1 MWSFFSR
8 DPTKDF
14 PYEVGDPVP
23 GLEDRSV
30 WTLHKGKKRGTQDE
44 VSIFL
49 FDVQKNS
56 ETLFDIAKASLKKLK
71 TMRHP
76 SLLHYLDSCETEKF
90 LYVATEYVEPLA
102 THLEET
108 KLVGPQKELFLSWGI
123 FQITRALSFLNNDG
137 NMRHNNV
144 CLYSVFV
151 TLAGEWKL
159 GGFEFLTTQSPDTG
173 NPIPIKILPA
183 LEIYDPPEKKDPV
196 KLKTVT
202 KCSSDMWGLGCLIWE
217 AYDGPLK
224 NQPALKTTDNIPK
237 QLCTLYCELV
247 SANPASRPNPADII
261 TRCRK
266 MGGFFKND
274 LIDTML
280 FLEEIQIKDKVE
292 KGKFFSTLSS
302 YLDNFPESVCVH
314 KILPQLLTAFHYGD
328 AGSFVLAPMFKLGK
342 LLDDADYQKQIVPC
356 VIKLFASNDR
366 TTRSRLLQ
374 QLDQFIMHLQNST
387 VLRHFARLQAKD
399 DQGGIRTNTTVC
411 LGKIAQHLH
420 PQIRQK
426 VLVSAFVRATRD
438 NFPPARQAGV
448 LALAATQQ
456 YFLLA
461 EVANRVLPA
470 LCPLTNDPEKQV
482 RDAAFRTIKGFLG
495 KLEKVS
501 EDPSLK
507 EGMEADVHTATPSL
521 SNAAATWAGWAV
533 TAVTAKFYRSHSDTA
548 RVSHPKSVLSKPGS
562 LVDSGL
568 KREMSEMLARLRA
581 LEGQVAARDTPPPV
595 QRGEQPVSP
604 SHRRR
609 ESNIRVTS
617 PAPER
622 PASPAHCAGR
632 STTPPLPSRHPST
645 PHMYQAACDRSEH
658 VISEVNAPSSVT
670 DRIVDAIRSINTVW
684 TPEVCAAYFD
694 GADTEDEDPGT
705 AQPDE
710 AVEFGR
716 GLPPPALAA
725 MLPVDDGQQP
735 STSDFSEILTQ
746 RHTSATP
753 TADVHQDQEPAAV
766 TGPGLS
772 MPLLDYYVYVSG
784 TGASAK
790 SPPSSGSAQATPA
803 LAALCED
810 EWDNEEWGELQE
822 QPVFESQSKAK
833 NQPLEYEGA
842 GSIPETWN
850 NSQWTDPV
858 LNNANA
864 TYVRGGR
871 LEHRP
876 AAHQNSNDSLGGWED
891 TEFEP
896 IEENVDENNASK
908 MDEMRRKR
916 EERKLQRQREMEAR
930 RSARGQGPMKL
941 GTKITTAPPPF

>member
-14 PYEVGDPVP
+14 PFEIGDPVS
-23 GLEDRSV
+23 GLEDVSV

-49 FDVQKNS
+49 FDVQKSS

-90 LYVATEYVEPLA
+90 LYLATEYVEPLA
-102 THLEET
+102 THIENMKLE
-108 KLVGPQKELFLSWGI
+108 GAQKDLFLAWGI
-123 FQITRALSFLNNDG
+123 FQMTRALSFLTNDG

-159 GGFEFLTTQSPDTG
+159 GGFEFLTSHGQEGS

-183 LEIYDPPEKKDPV
+183 LEIYDPPEKKDPT
-196 KLKTVT
+196 KIKSIT

-217 AYDGPLK
+217 AFNGPLK
-224 NQPALKTTDNIPK
+224 NQPALKTVDNIPK

-266 MGGFFKND
+266 MGGYFKND

-280 FLEEIQIKDKVE
+280 FLEEIQIKDKAE

-302 YLDNFPESVCVH
+302 HLDNFPEAVCVH

-328 AGSFVLAPMFKLGK
+328 AGSAILAPMFKLGK
-342 LLDDADYQKQIVPC
+342 LLDDAEYQKQIVPC
-356 VIKLFASNDR
+356 VVKLFTSNDR

-387 VLRHFARLQAKD
+387 VNDQIFPHVINGFLDTNYTIREQTVKSIIHLACKLNYNNLNVEVLKHFARLQSKD
-399 DQGGIRTNTTVC
+399 EQGGIRTNTTVC
-411 LGKIAQHLH
+411 LGKIAAHLH

-426 VLVSAFVRATRD
+426 VLVSAFVRSTRD
-438 NFPPARQAGV
+438 PFPPARQAGV

-482 RDAAFRTIKGFLG
+482 RDAAFRTIRGFLG

-501 EDPSLK
+501 DDPSLK

-548 RVSHPKSVLSKPGS
+548 RAQHPCKSVLSKPGS
-562 LVDSGL
+562 L
-568 KREMSEMLARLRA
+568 
-581 LEGQVAARDTPPPV
+581 
-595 QRGEQPVSP
+595 EQPS
-604 SHRRR
+604 S
-609 ESNIRVTS
+609 SS
-617 PAPER
+617 M
-622 PASPAHCAGR
+622 
-632 STTPPLPSRHPST
+632 STTT
-645 PHMYQAACDRSEH
+645 
-658 VISEVNAPSSVT
+658 SSVT
-670 DRIVDAIRSINTVW
+670 SMTSLEHSESASDYD
-684 TPEVCAAYFD
+684 PEHWDMAAW
-694 GADTEDEDPGT
+694 G
-705 AQPDE
+705 
-710 AVEFGR
+710 
-716 GLPPPALAA
+716 
-725 MLPVDDGQQP
+725 
-735 STSDFSEILTQ
+735 EIDS
-746 RHTSATP
+746 SA
-753 TADVHQDQEPAAV
+753 
-766 TGPGLS
+766 
-772 MPLLDYYVYVSG
+772 
-784 TGASAK
+784 ASAK
-790 SPPSSGSAQATPA
+790 SAPSSGSAYATSG

-810 EWDNEEWGELQE
+810 DWDNEEWGELQE
-822 QPVFESQSKAK
+822 QPSAAAELVSPS
-833 NQPLEYEGA
+833 
-842 GSIPETWN
+842 ETWN
-850 NSQWTDPV
+850 NSQWPDMSALTLTANV
-858 LNNANA
+858 NTNVNANPNA
-864 TYVRGGR
+864 TYVR
-871 LEHRP
+871 P
-876 AAHQNSNDSLGGWED
+876 APHQNSNDSLAGWED
-891 TEFEP
+891 GEFEP
-896 IEENVDENNASK
+896 IEENAHENNASK

-941 GTKITTAPPPF
+941 GTKLSTQPPTF

>member
-102 THLEET
+102 THIEDMKLE
-108 KLVGPQKELFLSWGI
+108 GPQKELFLAWGI

-159 GGFEFLTTQSPDTG
+159 GGFEFLSSQGQETS

-183 LEIYDPPEKKDPV
+183 LEIYDPPEKKDAT

-202 KCSSDMWGLGCLIWE
+202 KCSTDMWGLGCLIWE
-217 AYDGPLK
+217 AYNGPLK
-224 NQPALKTTDNIPK
+224 NQPALKTVDNIPK

-266 MGGFFKND
+266 LGGFFKND

-302 YLDNFPESVCVH
+302 YLDNFPEAVCVH

-328 AGSFVLAPMFKLGK
+328 AGSAVLAPMFKLGK

-356 VIKLFASNDR
+356 VVKLFASNDR

-387 VLRHFARLQAKD
+387 VNDQIFPQVVHGFLDTNPVIREQTVKSIVHLSSKLNYNNLNVEVLRHFARLQAKD

-438 NFPPARQAGV
+438 AFPPARQAGV

-507 EGMEADVHTATPSL
+507 EGMEADVHTATSSL

-548 RVSHPKSVLSKPGS
+548 RVAHSAKSVLSKPGS
-562 LVDSGL
+562 L
-568 KREMSEMLARLRA
+568 
-581 LEGQVAARDTPPPV
+581 
-595 QRGEQPVSP
+595 EQPS
-604 SHRRR
+604 S
-609 ESNIRVTS
+609 SS
-617 PAPER
+617 M
-622 PASPAHCAGR
+622 
-632 STTPPLPSRHPST
+632 STTT
-645 PHMYQAACDRSEH
+645 
-658 VISEVNAPSSVT
+658 SSVT
-670 DRIVDAIRSINTVW
+670 SMTSLEHSESASDYDPDHW
-684 TPEVCAAYFD
+684 DMAAW
-694 GADTEDEDPGT
+694 G
-705 AQPDE
+705 
-710 AVEFGR
+710 
-716 GLPPPALAA
+716 
-725 MLPVDDGQQP
+725 
-735 STSDFSEILTQ
+735 EIDS
-746 RHTSATP
+746 SA
-753 TADVHQDQEPAAV
+753 
-766 TGPGLS
+766 
-772 MPLLDYYVYVSG
+772 G
-784 TGASAK
+784 TGASVK
-790 SPPSSGSAQATPA
+790 SPPSSGSAHATPA

-810 EWDNEEWGELQE
+810 DWDNEEWGTLQE
-822 QPVFESQSKAK
+822 QPSAEAELASPS
-833 NQPLEYEGA
+833 
-842 GSIPETWN
+842 ETWN
-850 NSQWTDPV
+850 NSAWTDPA
-858 LNNANA
+858 LTINNANA

-891 TEFEP
+891 GEFEP
-896 IEENVDENNASK
+896 IEENADENNASK

-941 GTKITTAPPPF
+941 GTKVAAPPPPF

>member
-14 PYEVGDPVP
+14 PYEVLDPVR
-23 GLEDRSV
+23 GLDDRSV

-49 FDVQKNS
+49 FDVGKNS

-102 THLEET
+102 THIENMKLE
-108 KLVGPQKELFLSWGI
+108 GQQRDLFLAWGI
-123 FQITRALSFLNNDG
+123 FQITRALSFFNNDG
-137 NMRHNNV
+137 NMKHNNV

-159 GGFEFLTTQSPDTG
+159 GGFEFLAAHGQDTT

-183 LEIYDPPEKKDPV
+183 LEIYDPPEKKDTT
-196 KLKTVT
+196 KLKSVT

-217 AYDGPLK
+217 AFNGPLK
-224 NQPALKTTDNIPK
+224 TQPALKTVDLIPK

-266 MGGFFKND
+266 MGGYFKND

-292 KGKFFSTLSS
+292 KAKFFSTLSS
-302 YLDNFPESVCVH
+302 YLDNFPEAVCIH

-328 AGSFVLAPMFKLGK
+328 AGSAVLAPMFKLGK
-342 LLDDADYQKQIVPC
+342 LLQDAEYQKQIVPC
-356 VIKLFASNDR
+356 VVKLFASNDR

-374 QLDQFIMHLQNST
+374 QLDQFIMHLHNATVNDQIFPQVVHGFLDTNAIIREQTVKSIVHLAPKLNYNNINVE
-387 VLRHFARLQAKD
+387 VLRHFARLQSKD

-411 LGKIAQHLH
+411 LGKIATHLH

-438 NFPPARQAGV
+438 SFPPARQAGV

-461 EVANRVLPA
+461 EVASRILPA
-470 LCPLTNDPEKQV
+470 LCPLTADPEKQV

-507 EGMEADVHTATPSL
+507 EGMEADVNTATPSL

-548 RVSHPKSVLSKPGS
+548 RVQHAPKSVLSKPGS
-562 LVDSGL
+562 L
-568 KREMSEMLARLRA
+568 
-581 LEGQVAARDTPPPV
+581 
-595 QRGEQPVSP
+595 EQPS
-604 SHRRR
+604 S
-609 ESNIRVTS
+609 SS
-617 PAPER
+617 M
-622 PASPAHCAGR
+622 
-632 STTPPLPSRHPST
+632 STTT
-645 PHMYQAACDRSEH
+645 
-658 VISEVNAPSSVT
+658 SSVT
-670 DRIVDAIRSINTVW
+670 SMTSLEHSESASDYD
-684 TPEVCAAYFD
+684 PEHWDMTAWGEIDSSAA
-694 GADTEDEDPGT
+694 T
-705 AQPDE
+705 
-710 AVEFGR
+710 
-716 GLPPPALAA
+716 
-725 MLPVDDGQQP
+725 
-735 STSDFSEILTQ
+735 
-746 RHTSATP
+746 
-753 TADVHQDQEPAAV
+753 
-766 TGPGLS
+766 
-772 MPLLDYYVYVSG
+772 

-790 SPPSSGSAQATPA
+790 SPGSSGSAQQPA
-803 LAALCED
+803 LTALCED
-810 EWDNEEWGELQE
+810 DWDNDEWGTLQE
-822 QPVFESQSKAK
+822 QPTAEAELVSPS
-833 NQPLEYEGA
+833 
-842 GSIPETWN
+842 ETWN
-850 NSQWTDPV
+850 NSSWTEPV
-858 LNNANA
+858 NNANA
-864 TYVRGGR
+864 TYVRGSR

-876 AAHQNSNDSLGGWED
+876 AHQNSGDSLAGWED
-891 TEFEP
+891 GEFEP
-896 IEENVDENNASK
+896 IEENADENNASK
-908 MDEMRRKR
+908 MDELRRKR

-941 GTKITTAPPPF
+941 GTKITTPPPPF

>member
-14 PYEVGDPVP
+14 PYEVLDPVR
-23 GLEDRSV
+23 GLDDRSV

-49 FDVQKNS
+49 FDVGKNS

-102 THLEET
+102 THIENMKLE
-108 KLVGPQKELFLSWGI
+108 GQQRDLFLAWGI
-123 FQITRALSFLNNDG
+123 FQITRALSFFNNDG
-137 NMRHNNV
+137 NMKHNNV

-159 GGFEFLTTQSPDTG
+159 GGFEFLAAHGQDST

-183 LEIYDPPEKKDPV
+183 LEIYDPPEKKDTT
-196 KLKTVT
+196 KLKSVT

-217 AYDGPLK
+217 AFNGPLK
-224 NQPALKTTDNIPK
+224 TQPALKTVDLIPK

-266 MGGFFKND
+266 MGGYFKND

-292 KGKFFSTLSS
+292 KAKFFSTLSS
-302 YLDNFPESVCVH
+302 YLDNFPEAVCIH

-328 AGSFVLAPMFKLGK
+328 AGSAVLAPMFKLGK
-342 LLDDADYQKQIVPC
+342 LLQDAEYQKQIVPC
-356 VIKLFASNDR
+356 VVKLFASNDR

-374 QLDQFIMHLQNST
+374 QLDQFIMHLHNATVNDQIFPQVVHGFLDTNAIIREQTVKSIVHLAPKLNYNNINVE
-387 VLRHFARLQAKD
+387 VLRHFARLQSKD

-411 LGKIAQHLH
+411 LGKIATHLH

-438 NFPPARQAGV
+438 SFPPARQAGV

-461 EVANRVLPA
+461 EVASRILPA
-470 LCPLTNDPEKQV
+470 LCPLTADPEKQV

-507 EGMEADVHTATPSL
+507 EGMEADVNTATPSL

-548 RVSHPKSVLSKPGS
+548 RVQHAPKSVLSKPGS
-562 LVDSGL
+562 L
-568 KREMSEMLARLRA
+568 
-581 LEGQVAARDTPPPV
+581 
-595 QRGEQPVSP
+595 EQPS
-604 SHRRR
+604 S
-609 ESNIRVTS
+609 SS
-617 PAPER
+617 M
-622 PASPAHCAGR
+622 
-632 STTPPLPSRHPST
+632 STTT
-645 PHMYQAACDRSEH
+645 
-658 VISEVNAPSSVT
+658 SSVT
-670 DRIVDAIRSINTVW
+670 SMTSLEHSESASDYD
-684 TPEVCAAYFD
+684 PEHWDMTAWGEIDSSAA
-694 GADTEDEDPGT
+694 T
-705 AQPDE
+705 
-710 AVEFGR
+710 
-716 GLPPPALAA
+716 
-725 MLPVDDGQQP
+725 
-735 STSDFSEILTQ
+735 
-746 RHTSATP
+746 
-753 TADVHQDQEPAAV
+753 
-766 TGPGLS
+766 
-772 MPLLDYYVYVSG
+772 

-790 SPPSSGSAQATPA
+790 SPGSSGSAQQPA
-803 LAALCED
+803 LTALCED
-810 EWDNEEWGELQE
+810 DWDNDEWGTLQE
-822 QPVFESQSKAK
+822 QPTAEAELVSPS
-833 NQPLEYEGA
+833 
-842 GSIPETWN
+842 ETWN
-850 NSQWTDPV
+850 NSSWVEPM
-858 LNNANA
+858 NNANA
-864 TYVRGGR
+864 TYVRGSR

-876 AAHQNSNDSLGGWED
+876 AHQNSGDSLAGWED
-891 TEFEP
+891 GEFEP
-896 IEENVDENNASK
+896 IEENADENNASK
-908 MDEMRRKR
+908 MDELRRKR

-941 GTKITTAPPPF
+941 GTKITTPPPPF

>member
-49 FDVQKNS
+49 FDVQKHS

-102 THLEET
+102 THIEDLKLE
-108 KLVGPQKELFLSWGI
+108 GPQKELFLSWGI

-159 GGFEFLTTQSPDTG
+159 GGFEFLSAQVGADTS

-183 LEIYDPPEKKDPV
+183 LEIYDPPEKKDSA

-217 AYDGPLK
+217 AYNGPLK

-266 MGGFFKND
+266 IGGYFKND
-274 LIDTML
+274 LIDSML
-280 FLEEIQIKDKVE
+280 FLEEIQIKDKAE

-302 YLDNFPESVCVH
+302 HLDGFPEAVCVH

-342 LLDDADYQKQIVPC
+342 LLDDAEYQKQIVPC

-387 VLRHFARLQAKD
+387 VNDQIFPQVVHGFLDTNPIIREQTVKSIVHLSSKLNYNNLNVEVLRHFARLQAKD

-438 NFPPARQAGV
+438 TFPPARQAGV

-562 LVDSGL
+562 L
-568 KREMSEMLARLRA
+568 
-581 LEGQVAARDTPPPV
+581 
-595 QRGEQPVSP
+595 EQPS
-604 SHRRR
+604 S
-609 ESNIRVTS
+609 SS
-617 PAPER
+617 M
-622 PASPAHCAGR
+622 
-632 STTPPLPSRHPST
+632 STTT
-645 PHMYQAACDRSEH
+645 
-658 VISEVNAPSSVT
+658 SSVT
-670 DRIVDAIRSINTVW
+670 SMTSLEHSESASDYDPDHW
-684 TPEVCAAYFD
+684 DMAAW
-694 GADTEDEDPGT
+694 G
-705 AQPDE
+705 
-710 AVEFGR
+710 
-716 GLPPPALAA
+716 
-725 MLPVDDGQQP
+725 
-735 STSDFSEILTQ
+735 EIDS
-746 RHTSATP
+746 SA
-753 TADVHQDQEPAAV
+753 
-766 TGPGLS
+766 
-772 MPLLDYYVYVSG
+772 G

-810 EWDNEEWGELQE
+810 DWDNEEWGELQE
-822 QPVFESQSKAK
+822 QPCAEAELASPS
-833 NQPLEYEGA
+833 
-842 GSIPETWN
+842 ETWN
-850 NSQWTDPV
+850 NSQWTDPIF
-858 LNNANA
+858 NNANA

-876 AAHQNSNDSLGGWED
+876 TAHQNSNDSLGGWED
-891 TEFEP
+891 SEFEP
-896 IEENVDENNASK
+896 IEENADENNASK

>member
-49 FDVQKNS
+49 FDVQKHS

-90 LYVATEYVEPLA
+90 LYVATEYVDPLA
-102 THLEET
+102 THIEDLKLE
-108 KLVGPQKELFLSWGI
+108 GPQKELFLSWGI

-159 GGFEFLTTQSPDTG
+159 GGFEFLSAQGGAETST
-173 NPIPIKILPA
+173 PIPIKILPA
-183 LEIYDPPEKKDPV
+183 LEIYDPPEKKDPA

-217 AYDGPLK
+217 AYNGPLK

-266 MGGFFKND
+266 IGGYFKND
-274 LIDTML
+274 LIDSML
-280 FLEEIQIKDKVE
+280 FLEEIQIKDKAE

-302 YLDNFPESVCVH
+302 HLDGFPEAVCVH
-314 KILPQLLTAFHYGD
+314 KILPQLMTAFHYGD

-342 LLDDADYQKQIVPC
+342 LLDDAEYQKQIVPC

-387 VLRHFARLQAKD
+387 VNDQIFPQVVHGFLDTNPIIREQTVKSIVHLSSKLNYNNLNVEVLRHFARLQAKD

-562 LVDSGL
+562 L
-568 KREMSEMLARLRA
+568 
-581 LEGQVAARDTPPPV
+581 
-595 QRGEQPVSP
+595 EQPS
-604 SHRRR
+604 S
-609 ESNIRVTS
+609 SS
-617 PAPER
+617 M
-622 PASPAHCAGR
+622 
-632 STTPPLPSRHPST
+632 STTT
-645 PHMYQAACDRSEH
+645 
-658 VISEVNAPSSVT
+658 SSVT
-670 DRIVDAIRSINTVW
+670 SMTSLEHSESASDYDPDHW
-684 TPEVCAAYFD
+684 DMAAW
-694 GADTEDEDPGT
+694 G
-705 AQPDE
+705 
-710 AVEFGR
+710 
-716 GLPPPALAA
+716 
-725 MLPVDDGQQP
+725 
-735 STSDFSEILTQ
+735 EIDS
-746 RHTSATP
+746 SA
-753 TADVHQDQEPAAV
+753 
-766 TGPGLS
+766 
-772 MPLLDYYVYVSG
+772 G

-810 EWDNEEWGELQE
+810 DWDNEEWGELQE
-822 QPVFESQSKAK
+822 QPCAEAELASPS
-833 NQPLEYEGA
+833 
-842 GSIPETWN
+842 ETWN
-850 NSQWTDPV
+850 NSQWTDPIF
-858 LNNANA
+858 NNANA

-876 AAHQNSNDSLGGWED
+876 TAHQNSNDSLGGWED
-891 TEFEP
+891 SEFEP
-896 IEENVDENNASK
+896 IEENADENNASK

>member
-14 PYEVGDPVP
+14 PYEVGDPVR
-23 GLEDRSV
+23 GLEDKTV
-30 WTLHKGKKRGTQDE
+30 WSLHKGKKRGTQDE

-56 ETLFDIAKASLKKLK
+56 ETMFDVAKASLKKLK

-102 THLEET
+102 THIDDMKLE
-108 KLVGPQKELFLSWGI
+108 GQQKDLFLAWGI
-123 FQITRALSFLNNDG
+123 FQITRALSFFNNDG
-137 NMRHNNV
+137 NLRHNNV

-151 TLAGEWKL
+151 TQAGEWKL
-159 GGFEFLTTQSPDTG
+159 GGFEFLTSHGQDTS

-183 LEIYDPPEKKDPV
+183 LEIYDPPEKKDPS
-196 KLKTVT
+196 KLKAVT

-217 AYDGPLK
+217 AFNGPLK
-224 NQPALKTTDNIPK
+224 SQPALKTLDSIPK

-247 SANPASRPNPADII
+247 SANPTSRPNPADII

-266 MGGFFKND
+266 IGGYFKND

-280 FLEEIQIKDKVE
+280 FLEEIQIKDKIE
-292 KGKFFSTLSS
+292 KGRFFSTLSS
-302 YLDNFPESVCVH
+302 YLDNFPEAVCVH

-328 AGSFVLAPMFKLGK
+328 AGSAVLTPMFKLGK
-342 LLDDADYQKQIVPC
+342 LLDEESYQKQIVPC
-356 VIKLFASNDR
+356 VVKLFASNDR

-387 VLRHFARLQAKD
+387 VNDQIFPQVVHGFLDTNPVIREQTVKSIVHLASKLNYNNLNVEVLRHFARLQSKD

-411 LGKIAQHLH
+411 LGKVAAHLH

-438 NFPPARQAGV
+438 AFPPARQAGV

-548 RVSHPKSVLSKPGS
+548 RAQHPKSVLSKPGS
-562 LVDSGL
+562 L
-568 KREMSEMLARLRA
+568 
-581 LEGQVAARDTPPPV
+581 
-595 QRGEQPVSP
+595 EQPS
-604 SHRRR
+604 S
-609 ESNIRVTS
+609 SS
-617 PAPER
+617 M
-622 PASPAHCAGR
+622 
-632 STTPPLPSRHPST
+632 STTT
-645 PHMYQAACDRSEH
+645 
-658 VISEVNAPSSVT
+658 SSVT
-670 DRIVDAIRSINTVW
+670 SMTSLEHSESASDYDPDHW
-684 TPEVCAAYFD
+684 DMAAW
-694 GADTEDEDPGT
+694 G
-705 AQPDE
+705 
-710 AVEFGR
+710 
-716 GLPPPALAA
+716 
-725 MLPVDDGQQP
+725 
-735 STSDFSEILTQ
+735 EIDS
-746 RHTSATP
+746 SA
-753 TADVHQDQEPAAV
+753 
-766 TGPGLS
+766 
-772 MPLLDYYVYVSG
+772 G
-784 TGASAK
+784 TGASAN
-790 SPPSSGSAQATPA
+790 SPASSGSA
-803 LAALCED
+803 AAAAPLNTLCED
-810 EWDNEEWGELQE
+810 DWDNEEWGTLQE
-822 QPVFESQSKAK
+822 QPSAEAELVSPS
-833 NQPLEYEGA
+833 
-842 GSIPETWN
+842 ETWN
-850 NSQWTDPV
+850 NSAWTEPPV
-858 LNNANA
+858 NNANA
-864 TYVRGGR
+864 TYVRPA
-871 LEHRP
+871 LQHKEHRL
-876 AAHQNSNDSLGGWED
+876 AAQQNSNDSLGGWED
-891 TEFEP
+891 GEFEP
-896 IEENVDENNASK
+896 IEENADENNASK
-908 MDEMRRKR
+908 MDEIRRKR

-941 GTKITTAPPPF
+941 ATKLTAPPPPF

>member
-14 PYEVGDPVP
+14 PYEVGDPVR

-30 WTLHKGKKRGTQDE
+30 WSLHKGKKRGTQDE

-49 FDVQKNS
+49 FDVQKSS

-102 THLEET
+102 THIEDMKLE
-108 KLVGPQKELFLSWGI
+108 GQQRELFLAWGI

-159 GGFEFLTTQSPDTG
+159 GGFEFLTSQGQEGS
-173 NPIPIKILPA
+173 NPIPLKIMPA
-183 LEIYDPPEKKDPV
+183 LEIYDPPEKKDPT
-196 KLKTVT
+196 KLKAIT

-217 AYDGPLK
+217 AFNGPLK
-224 NQPALKTTDNIPK
+224 NQPALKTVDNIPK

-266 MGGFFKND
+266 MGGYFKND

-292 KGKFFSTLSS
+292 KGKFFSTLTIH
-302 YLDNFPESVCVH
+302 LDNFPESVCVH
-314 KILPQLLTAFHYGD
+314 KILPSLMTAFHYGD
-328 AGSFVLAPMFKLGK
+328 AGSAVLAPMFKLGK

-356 VIKLFASNDR
+356 VVKLFASNDR

-387 VLRHFARLQAKD
+387 VNDQIFPQVVHGFLDTNPIIREQTVKSIVHLAPKLNYNNLNVEVLKHFARLQAKD

-411 LGKIAQHLH
+411 LGKVAAHLH

-438 NFPPARQAGV
+438 AFPPARQAGV

-456 YFLLA
+456 YFLLV

-501 EDPSLK
+501 DDPSLK

-548 RVSHPKSVLSKPGS
+548 RVAHSTKSALSKPGS
-562 LVDSGL
+562 L
-568 KREMSEMLARLRA
+568 
-581 LEGQVAARDTPPPV
+581 
-595 QRGEQPVSP
+595 EQPS
-604 SHRRR
+604 S
-609 ESNIRVTS
+609 SS
-617 PAPER
+617 M
-622 PASPAHCAGR
+622 
-632 STTPPLPSRHPST
+632 STTT
-645 PHMYQAACDRSEH
+645 
-658 VISEVNAPSSVT
+658 SSVT
-670 DRIVDAIRSINTVW
+670 SMTSLEHSESASDYDPDHWDMTAWGEIDSS
-684 TPEVCAAYFD
+684 AA
-694 GADTEDEDPGT
+694 TC
-705 AQPDE
+705 
-710 AVEFGR
+710 
-716 GLPPPALAA
+716 
-725 MLPVDDGQQP
+725 
-735 STSDFSEILTQ
+735 
-746 RHTSATP
+746 
-753 TADVHQDQEPAAV
+753 
-766 TGPGLS
+766 
-772 MPLLDYYVYVSG
+772 
-784 TGASAK
+784 ASAK
-790 SPPSSGSAQATPA
+790 SPPSSGSAQAHSA

-810 EWDNEEWGELQE
+810 EWDNDEWGTLQE
-822 QPVFESQSKAK
+822 QPTAEAELASPS
-833 NQPLEYEGA
+833 
-842 GSIPETWN
+842 ETWN
-850 NSQWTDPV
+850 NTQWTDPA

-864 TYVRGGR
+864 TYVRGTHAR

-891 TEFEP
+891 GEFEP
-896 IEENVDENNASK
+896 IEENADENNASK
-908 MDEMRRKR
+908 MDELRRKR

-930 RSARGQGPMKL
+930 RTARAQGPMKL
-941 GTKITTAPPPF
+941 GTKVSPAPPF

>member
-14 PYEVGDPVP
+14 PYEIGDPVP

-49 FDVQKNS
+49 FDVQKHS

-102 THLEET
+102 THIEET
-108 KLVGPQKELFLSWGI
+108 KLEGPQKELFLSWGI

-159 GGFEFLTTQSPDTG
+159 GGFEFLTAQGTDTA

-266 MGGFFKND
+266 LGGYFKND

-302 YLDNFPESVCVH
+302 YLDSFPEAVCVH

-387 VLRHFARLQAKD
+387 VNDQIFPQVVHGFLDTNPIIREQTIKSIVHLSSKLNYNNLNVEVLRHFARLQAKD

-426 VLVSAFVRATRD
+426 VLVSAFVRSTRD

-548 RVSHPKSVLSKPGS
+548 RVSHTKSVLSKPGS
-562 LVDSGL
+562 L
-568 KREMSEMLARLRA
+568 
-581 LEGQVAARDTPPPV
+581 
-595 QRGEQPVSP
+595 EQPS
-604 SHRRR
+604 S
-609 ESNIRVTS
+609 SS
-617 PAPER
+617 M
-622 PASPAHCAGR
+622 
-632 STTPPLPSRHPST
+632 STTT
-645 PHMYQAACDRSEH
+645 
-658 VISEVNAPSSVT
+658 SSVT
-670 DRIVDAIRSINTVW
+670 SMTSLEHSESASDYDPDHW
-684 TPEVCAAYFD
+684 DMAAW
-694 GADTEDEDPGT
+694 G
-705 AQPDE
+705 
-710 AVEFGR
+710 
-716 GLPPPALAA
+716 
-725 MLPVDDGQQP
+725 
-735 STSDFSEILTQ
+735 EIDS
-746 RHTSATP
+746 SA
-753 TADVHQDQEPAAV
+753 
-766 TGPGLS
+766 
-772 MPLLDYYVYVSG
+772 G
-784 TGASAK
+784 TGASVK

-822 QPVFESQSKAK
+822 QPLAESELAS
-833 NQPLEYEGA
+833 P
-842 GSIPETWN
+842 SETWN

-858 LNNANA
+858 FNNANA

-876 AAHQNSNDSLGGWED
+876 SALTPHQNSNDSLGGWED
-891 TEFEP
+891 SEFEP

-941 GTKITTAPPPF
+941 GTKIPPAPPPF

>member
-14 PYEVGDPVP
+14 PYEIGDPVP

-49 FDVQKNS
+49 FDVQKSS

-90 LYVATEYVEPLA
+90 LYVATEYIEPLA
-102 THLEET
+102 THIEDT
-108 KLVGPQKELFLSWGI
+108 KLEGPQKELFLAWGI

-159 GGFEFLTTQSPDTG
+159 GGFEFLTAQGQDTG
-173 NPIPIKILPA
+173 NPIPMKILPA
-183 LEIYDPPEKKDPV
+183 LEIYDPPEKNDPV
-196 KLKTVT
+196 KLKTIT
-202 KCSSDMWGLGCLIWE
+202 KCSSDMWSLGCLIWE
-217 AYDGPLK
+217 AYNGPLK

-247 SANPASRPNPADII
+247 SANPVSRPNPADII

-266 MGGFFKND
+266 PGGYFKND

-302 YLDNFPESVCVH
+302 YLDNFPEAVCVH
-314 KILPQLLTAFHYGD
+314 KILPQLMTAFHYGD
-328 AGSFVLAPMFKLGK
+328 AGSAVLAPMFKLGK

-356 VIKLFASNDR
+356 VVKLFASNDR

-374 QLDQFIMHLQNST
+374 QLDQFIMHLQNATVNDQIFPQVVHGFMDTNPTIREQTVKSIVHLSSKLNYNNLNVE

-438 NFPPARQAGV
+438 GFPPARQAGV

-461 EVANRVLPA
+461 EVANRILPA
-470 LCPLTNDPEKQV
+470 LCPLTADPEKQV
-482 RDAAFRTIKGFLG
+482 RDATFRTIRGFLG

-548 RVSHPKSVLSKPGS
+548 RVAHSSKSVLSKPGS
-562 LVDSGL
+562 L
-568 KREMSEMLARLRA
+568 
-581 LEGQVAARDTPPPV
+581 
-595 QRGEQPVSP
+595 EQPS
-604 SHRRR
+604 S
-609 ESNIRVTS
+609 SS
-617 PAPER
+617 M
-622 PASPAHCAGR
+622 
-632 STTPPLPSRHPST
+632 STTT
-645 PHMYQAACDRSEH
+645 
-658 VISEVNAPSSVT
+658 SSVT
-670 DRIVDAIRSINTVW
+670 SMTSLEHSESASDYDPDHW
-684 TPEVCAAYFD
+684 DMAAWGEID
-694 GADTEDEDPGT
+694 SS
-705 AQPDE
+705 
-710 AVEFGR
+710 AV
-716 GLPPPALAA
+716 L
-725 MLPVDDGQQP
+725 
-735 STSDFSEILTQ
+735 S
-746 RHTSATP
+746 SA
-753 TADVHQDQEPAAV
+753 
-766 TGPGLS
+766 
-772 MPLLDYYVYVSG
+772 

-810 EWDNEEWGELQE
+810 DWDNEEWGTLQE
-822 QPVFESQSKAK
+822 QPCAEAELASPS
-833 NQPLEYEGA
+833 
-842 GSIPETWN
+842 ETWN
-850 NSQWTDPV
+850 NSQWTDPA

-876 AAHQNSNDSLGGWED
+876 TAHQNSNDSLGGWED
-891 TEFEP
+891 SEFEP

-941 GTKITTAPPPF
+941 GTKINTAPAPF